1 MKRILSLALAAL
13 LGLTGCAAPVCTAE
27 QAPENS
33 GGAQSAPGRWNPSLM
48 ALSEPVYPEF
58 PQQPVLPEEGPEGAW
73 EAYMDAYHKY
83 TDALAALRGDDP
95 HITEAEHAA
104 LNAFAAKSVPQVLA
118 GQEGKNAVYSPLSL
132 WSALAMLA
140 QCANGNSR
148 QQVLN
153 AMGADSVE
161 ALQEQSEHLWRTLY
175 TDDGQSALILANSI
189 WLNSNLQGNYVQ
201 ETLDLLAQNYY
212 AGTYSVPMGT
222 DTADQVVTN
231 WVDRQT
237 NGLIGSDAP
246 VVETQPDVLAL
257 LVSSLYYKAA
267 WQDEF
272 HADQTEEDI
281 FTDAAGN
288 EVRVDFMHKTEDA
301 NFIRREG
308 YQAARLATHLGEMV
322 FVLPDEGVAPEALL
336 QEEDFLARLE
346 FYGDAAS
353 WGEVQWSVPKF
364 DVNSDLDLM
373 DALKRLGITD
383 LPDYNRADLS
393 ALTDLDA
400 FLSEAKQLARVK
412 VDEEGV
418 EAAAVTILSVKN
430 LNLPPQ
436 STEVCVMDL
445 DRPFLFVIRAEG
457 VPLFVGIV
465 NQVQA

>member
-27 QAPENS
+27 QAPESS

-95 HITEAEHAA
+95 HVTEAEHAA

-272 HADQTEEDI
+272 HADQTEEDV

-288 EVRVDFMHKTEDA
+288 KVRVDFMHKTEDA

-418 EAAAVTILSVKN
+418 EAAAVTILTECTA
-430 LNLPPQ
+430 LPPQ
-436 STEVCVMDL
+436 PTEVCVMDL
-445 DRPFLFVIRAEG
+445 DRPFLFLIRTQD
-457 VPLFVGIV
+457 VPLFIGIV
-465 NQVQA
+465 NQVS

>member
-246 VVETQPDVLAL
+246 VVETQPNVLAL

-418 EAAAVTILSVKN
+418 EAAAVTILTVECTA
-430 LNLPPQ
+430 LPPQ
-436 STEVCVMDL
+436 PTEVCVMDL
-445 DRPFLFVIRAEG
+445 DRPFLFLIRTQD
-457 VPLFVGIV
+457 VPLFIGIV
-465 NQVQA
+465 NQVS